1 MYETRRKYYL
11 QNILLI
17 LMHAHKLDYKM
28 YQIPRMDNHPKVVI
42 EGHLVRVHGEAFTA
56 YGTSLLRRLGFPQ
69 ELRGRISS
77 GSRIITFARLR
88 QRNVFDNR

>member
-56 YGTSLLRRLGFPQ
+56 
-69 ELRGRISS
+69 
-77 GSRIITFARLR
+77 
-88 QRNVFDNR
+88 